1 MKPFTHYEYETYHA
15 NKHRFAELEQSFDRL
30 RQLQFE
36 ISYAEAADP
45 ITEFDFNEIADLKN
59 TLEMVRKETDLELYM
74 TLKAFKNAI
83 EA

>member
-1 MKPFTHYEYETYHA
+1 LHV
-15 NKHRFAELEQSFDRL
+15 
-30 RQLQFE
+30 E

-45 ITEFDFNEIADLKN
+45 ITEFDFNKIADLKN